1 MDENEATSNQH
12 PTSSALIRIGGA
24 IFALACAYAIML
36 ATYYLLEGLMSRGTI
51 AVSFLIVTPICIS
64 AFIAYI
70 SDPFFKKGFNSYVTT
85 PVLFIISVT
94 LFAAFILKEGVICIL
109 MFLPFWIIF
118 SFIGS
123 FITYRVRNAIKL
135 SRIRCSIILLIP
147 FLAIAIENHIPI
159 NERVE
164 NVSREIIINA
174 PPEIIWPL
182 LRGVETVAPNEGR
195 WNITQDIIDV
205 PRPIGAKL
213 VGDSIGAQRYARWDK
228 NISFKEE
235 ITQWRKYERIGW
247 KFIFNDTD
255 QWDFDDKHLMPDSAY
270 FKVISGGYSVEK
282 LNDRQSRVSLDTQY
296 WMQVPLS
303 GYAILWGEYMLGDIH
318 DNLLNII
325 KERAEN
331 SPPTP
336 NQ

>member
-1 MDENEATSNQH
+1 MDKNEVTSNQH
-12 PTSSALIRIGGA
+12 PNSSILIRIGGA
-24 IFALACAYAIML
+24 IFALACSYAVML
-36 ATYYLLEGLMSRGTI
+36 ATYYLLEDIMSSGTI
-51 AVSFLIVTPICIS
+51 TISFLIVTPICIS
-64 AFIAYI
+64 AFIAYVT
-70 SDPFFKKGFNSYVTT
+70 DPFFKKGFNSYVTT
-85 PVLFIISVT
+85 PIFFIISVT
-94 LFAAFILKEGVICIL
+94 IFAAFILKEGVICIL

-147 FLAIAIENHIPI
+147 FFAIAIENHILI
-159 NERVE
+159 DERVE

-174 PPEIIWPL
+174 SPEIIWPL
-182 LRGVETVAPNEGR
+182 LRGVETVAPHEGH

-213 VGDSIGAQRYARWDK
+213 LGDGVGAQRYARWDK
-228 NISFKEE
+228 NISFREE
-235 ITQWRKYERIGW
+235 ITQWTKYERIGW

-255 QWDFDDKHLMPDSAY
+255 KWGFDDKHLMPDSAY
-270 FKVISGGYSVEK
+270 FRVISGGYSVER

-296 WMQVPLS
+296 WIQVPLS
-303 GYAILWGEYMLGDIH
+303 GYAAFWGEHMLGDIH
-318 DNLLNII
+318 NNLLNII

-331 SPPTP
+331 SPSAL